1 MAEIIDVK
9 KLAEE
14 MKKKMTKGVESTKK
28 EFQNI
33 RTGRASIALVEGI
46 QANYYN
52 TPTPIKNL
60 GTISTPDPKTI
71 QIQPW
76 DASAVGEIEKAIL
89 KSDLGLTPIN
99 DGKIIRIQ
107 IPSLTDERR
116 NDLTKVIRKVAE
128 EGRISIRNA
137 RHEAI
142 EQVKKLEKAK
152 TIPEDMSH
160 SSQKEIQKITDQ
172 LISQIDEAL
181 KHKEA
186 EIHAI

>member
-1 MAEIIDVK
+1 MNNVTDLK
-9 KLAEE
+9 QLADEA
-14 MKKKMTKGVESTKK
+14 KKKMTKSVDATKK

-46 QANYYN
+46 SVNYYN

-60 GTISTPDPKTI
+60 GTISTPDARTI

-76 DASAVGEIEKAIL
+76 DASAVAEVEKAIL

-99 DGKIIRIQ
+99 DGKILRIQ

-116 NDLTKVIRKVAE
+116 AELTKVVRKVAE
-128 EGRISIRNA
+128 EGRIAIRST

-142 EQVKKLEKAK
+142 EQIKKLEKEKIA
-152 TIPEDMSH
+152 TEDASH
-160 SSQKEIQKITDQ
+160 VSQKEIQKLTDQ
-172 LISQIDEAL
+172 SIAAVDEAL
-181 KHKEA
+181 ANKEK
-186 EIHAI
+186 EVYAI

>member
-1 MAEIIDVK
+1 MNNITDMRLLTEETKKRMAK
-9 KLAEE
+9 S
-14 MKKKMTKGVESTKK
+14 VESTKK

-46 QANYYN
+46 SVNYYN

-60 GTISTPDPKTI
+60 GTISTPDAKTI

-76 DASAVGEIEKAIL
+76 DITAVAEIEKAIL

-99 DGKIIRIQ
+99 DGKILRIQ
-107 IPSLTDERR
+107 IPALTEERR
-116 NDLTKVIRKVAE
+116 GELTKIVRKAAE
-128 EGRISIRNA
+128 EGRVSIRNS

-152 TIPEDMSH
+152 TIPEDLSH
-160 SSQKEIQKITDQ
+160 ATQKEVQKITDQ
-172 LISQIDEAL
+172 AIAQIDEAL
-181 KHKEA
+181 KHKET
-186 EIHAI
+186 EIHSI

>member
-1 MAEIIDVK
+1 MNDITDLK

-14 MKKKMTKGVESTKK
+14 TKRRMTKSVESTKK

-46 QANYYN
+46 SVNYYN

-60 GTISTPDPKTI
+60 GTISTPDARTI

-76 DASAVGEIEKAIL
+76 DVSAVAEIEKSIL

-99 DGKIIRIQ
+99 DGKVLRIQ
-107 IPSLTDERR
+107 IPALTEERR
-116 NDLTKVIRKVAE
+116 GELTKIVRKAAE
-128 EGRISIRNA
+128 EGRVSIRNT

-152 TIPEDMSH
+152 TVPEDMSH
-160 SSQKEIQKITDQ
+160 VSQKEIQKFTDQ
-172 LISQIDEAL
+172 FIAQVDEAL
-181 KHKEA
+181 KHKET
-186 EIHAI
+186 EIHSI

>member
-1 MAEIIDVK
+1 MPEIVDVK
-9 KLAEE
+9 KISEE
-14 MKKKMTKGVESTKK
+14 MKKKMTKSVESTKK

-52 TPTPIKNL
+52 TPTPLKNL

-76 DASAVGEIEKAIL
+76 DATAIAEIEKAIL
-89 KSDLGLTPIN
+89 KSDLGLTPVN
-99 DGKIIRIQ
+99 DGKILRIQ
-107 IPSLTDERR
+107 IPALTEERR
-116 NDLTKVIRKVAE
+116 GELTKIVRKVAE

-142 EQVKKLEKAK
+142 EHVKKLEKAK
-152 TIPEDMSH
+152 TVPEDMSH
-160 SSQKEIQKITDQ
+160 STQKEIQKITDQ
-172 LISQIDEAL
+172 LIGQIDESL
-181 KHKEA
+181 KHKEV

>member
-1 MAEIIDVK
+1 MPEVVDVK
-9 KLAEE
+9 KVTED
-14 MKKKMTKGVESTKK
+14 MKKKMTKGMEATKK

-46 QANYYN
+46 QADYYN

-71 QIQPW
+71 AIQPW
-76 DASAVGEIEKAIL
+76 DATALGEIEKAIL
-89 KSDLGLTPIN
+89 KSDLGLTPVN
-99 DGKIIRIQ
+99 DGKIVRIQ
-107 IPSLTDERR
+107 IPSLTEERR
-116 NDLTKVIRKVAE
+116 VELTRVVRKVAE

-142 EQVKKLEKAK
+142 ELVKKFEKAK
-152 TIPEDMSH
+152 TVPEDLSH
-160 SSQKEIQKITDQ
+160 ATQKEIQKITDQ
-172 LISQIDEAL
+172 IIAQIDDSL
-181 KHKEA
+181 KHKET

>member
-1 MAEIIDVK
+1 MLDITDVK

-14 MKKKMTKGVESTKK
+14 TKKRMAKSVESTKK
-28 EFQNI
+28 EFLNI

-46 QANYYN
+46 QVNYYN

-60 GTISTPDPKTI
+60 GTISTPDARTI

-76 DASAVGEIEKAIL
+76 DATAVAEIEKAIL
-89 KSDLGLTPIN
+89 KSDLGLTPAN
-99 DGKIIRIQ
+99 DGKILRIQ
-107 IPSLTDERR
+107 IPGLTDERR
-116 NDLTKVIRKVAE
+116 NELTKVIRRVAE

-152 TIPEDMSH
+152 TVPEDMSH
-160 SSQKEIQKITDQ
+160 VSQKELQKFTDQ
-172 LISQIDEAL
+172 FIEQLDEAL
-181 KHKEA
+181 KHKET
-186 EIHAI
+186 EIHSI

>member
-1 MAEIIDVK
+1 MPEIIDVK
-9 KLAEE
+9 KITEE
-14 MKKKMTKGVESTKK
+14 TKRKMQKGLDSTKK

-46 QANYYN
+46 QVNYYN

-71 QIQPW
+71 AIQPW
-76 DASAVGEIEKAIL
+76 DITAVGEIEKAIL

-99 DGKIIRIQ
+99 DGKVVRIQ
-107 IPSLTDERR
+107 IPPLTEERR
-116 NDLTKVIRKVAE
+116 NELTKVIRKVAE
-128 EGRISIRNA
+128 EGRISIRNS

-160 SSQKEIQKITDQ
+160 TAQKEVQKATDQ
-172 LISQIDEAL
+172 FIAQIDEAL
-181 KHKEA
+181 KHKET